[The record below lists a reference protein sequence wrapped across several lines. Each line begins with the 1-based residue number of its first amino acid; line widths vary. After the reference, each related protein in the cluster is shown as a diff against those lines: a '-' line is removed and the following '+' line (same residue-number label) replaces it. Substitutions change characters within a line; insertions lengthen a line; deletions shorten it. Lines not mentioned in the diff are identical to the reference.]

1 VQESQV
7 PEDDLYIERLV
18 PGEID
23 RDDPDQL
30 DVLLHI
36 ERQYRFAATF
46 VENKHVLDIGC
57 GVGFGAHILIDEG
70 GASFVTG
77 IDADKVCIDIALEE
91 YPSNKIKYNLGSYK
105 EIEGNGV
112 YDSVVCLNM
121 IEHVRKPI
129 DVIKKARSAV
139 KDGGELI
146 ISTYVTPT
154 SDFNPTHPVDFT
166 TGSFRRMVNRA
177 GFRIEHE
184 LFRHKRFQ
192 PGSAISIAKERKT
205 VDEQREKP
213 RSLVRFYLIHPVKAL
228 RRIRSLILDGFV
240 LKHMLI
246 RAKAI

>member
-1 VQESQV
+1 VLKNDV
-7 PEDDLYIERLV
+7 YIERLV
-18 PGEID
+18 PREID
-23 RDDPDQL
+23 RSDPDEL

-57 GVGFGAHILIDEG
+57 GVGFGAQILINEG
-70 GASFVTG
+70 RASFVTG
-77 IDADKVCIDIALEE
+77 IDPDEVCINIARQE
-91 YPSNKIKYNLGSYK
+91 YASNTTRYILGSY
-105 EIEGNGV
+105 EDIDENV
-112 YDSVVCLNM
+112 VSDSVVCLNM
-121 IEHVRKPI
+121 IEHVRKPF
-129 DVIKKARSAV
+129 DVIRKARSVV
-139 KDGGELI
+139 KDGGELF

-166 TGSFRRMVNRA
+166 TGLFRRMVKRA

-205 VDEQREKP
+205 VNDQRDKP
-213 RSLVRFYLIHPVKAL
+213 RSLVKFYLSHPVKAL
-228 RRIRSLILDGFV
+228 RRIKSLILDGFV